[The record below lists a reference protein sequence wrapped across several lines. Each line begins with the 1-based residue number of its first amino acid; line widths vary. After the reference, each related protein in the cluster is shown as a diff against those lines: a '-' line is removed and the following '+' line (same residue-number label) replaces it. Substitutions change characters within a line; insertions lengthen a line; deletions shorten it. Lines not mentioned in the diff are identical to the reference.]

1 MGKRARTTEAFASG
15 RKLLHACSGR
25 SLDRLLSVLQD
36 DPSVVAMSRAKRM
49 DVDSQLFDHMVHVVD
64 VPLEDG
70 TVFQWEILHPGRL
83 LSALVRDCPALQDM
97 IGEAANRREP
107 TESCPWSLVIGFDE
121 FVPGNKAA
129 LHNWRKC
136 MVLSF
141 SFLELDH
148 NLMKDDV
155 WMTPVCVRACMMA
168 KAVGGWA
175 RMFRDYLR
183 IQLLGEEG
191 ITTAGVP
198 LIIHGEPMMLF
209 ARLKHVLS
217 DGDGLRMAF
226 DWKGASGLKPCF
238 LCWNVFSK
246 LSDLAFRRPEYV
258 DITCTDCSLFLKNTD
273 EDIAVAQEIVAEAQE
288 RWEEGLMT
296 LTRLENITKTQGL
309 NANREG
315 VIAAEDLRGAFS
327 ITAVFTNDWVHS
339 SLCDGFFSVEAFL
352 LIQACVR
359 IGISWNDFKM
369 FLREDWKFPKDRRHQ
384 MKNAWKVFAE
394 ERNHDESRKLK
405 CDASELLN
413 VYGMMRHFVDT
424 RIGSEEAVS
433 AEVASFRAACK
444 VIDLILMAK
453 RGLLS
458 MAEAKHRV

>member
-1 MGKRARTTEAFASG
+1 MGKRARTFAGG
-15 RKLLHACSGR
+15 RKLLHACSGN

-36 DPSVVAMSRAKRM
+36 EPNLATMSRWQRRA
-49 DVDSQLFDHMVHVVD
+49 VDSELFDHMVHVID

-70 TVFQWEILHPGRL
+70 TVFQWEMLHPGRL
-83 LSALVRDCPALQDM
+83 LSCMVRDCPALQDM

-121 FVPGNKAA
+121 FVPGNKLATY
-129 LHNWRKC
+129 NWRKC

-148 NLMKDDV
+148 NLTKDDV
-155 WMTPVCVRACMMA
+155 WMTPVCVRASMMA
-168 KAVGGWA
+168 KAVGGWG

-183 IQLLGEEG
+183 LQLLGEDG

-198 LIIHGEPMMLF
+198 LKVHGVHMMLY

-226 DWKGASGLKPCF
+226 DWKGAGGLKPCF
-238 LCWNVFSK
+238 LHWNVFGK

-273 EDIAVAQEIVAEAQE
+273 EDIAVGHEIVAQAQE
-288 RWEEGLMT
+288 LWEEGRMT
-296 LTRLENITKTQGL
+296 ATRLDNITKTQGL
-309 NANREG
+309 NANPEG
-315 VIAAEDLRGAFS
+315 VIAAEDLREAFS
-327 ITAVFTNDWVHS
+327 IVDSFTNDWVHS
-339 SLCDGFFSVEAFL
+339 SLQDGFFSVEAFL
-352 LIQACVR
+352 LIEACRR
-359 IGISWNDFKM
+359 IDISWNEFKM
-369 FLREDWKFPKDRRHQ
+369 FFREDWEFPKDRRHQ
-384 MKNAWKVFAE
+384 MKNGWKVFDEA
-394 ERNHDESRKLK
+394 RNHDESRKLK

-424 RIGSEEAVS
+424 RIGNEEAVS

-458 MAEAKHRV
+458 MAEAKHSV